1 MKPLLA
7 EFVSSRIKQLAQGPA
22 SALSTRCL
30 VQYLRCSLDV
40 TSPLLNSPNIKSFSR
55 HARINL
61 KGGSTFNKAA
71 VNRYSGRDIVA
82 IFSRKSVAHFLT
94 GSAGLALAAT
104 LAPVAASAQES
115 ATAEEAS
122 TANEGNVIVV
132 TARRREERALDV
144 PIAVTAFS
152 GEQLEKSG
160 VLEIVEVGQKTPN
173 LTLEVSRGTNTT
185 LTAFIRGVGQ
195 QDPVAGFEAGVG
207 LYVDDVYLNR
217 PQAAVLDVYDVERIE
232 VLRGPQG
239 TLYGRNTIGGA
250 IKYVTAR
257 LPEDPSL
264 KIKGTLGTY
273 DQADLIITAST
284 PITESLRI
292 GASGARLSRGGFGDN
307 LTLGTENYNKDV
319 WAARGTI
326 EFDNGPV
333 FVRLAGDYVKDNS
346 EARQGGRLIPGLF
359 TGAPVLDDVFDTRAG
374 LDIVD
379 QEVEAYG
386 GSLNIAVELSDTITL
401 KSITG
406 YREDKSTTPID
417 FDSLPEADLDV
428 PAIYENDQFSQE
440 FQLLYESDRLSG
452 VVGAYYL
459 DANAFTAFDVA
470 LFTTGTLISL
480 PGLNAQTLGDVET
493 ETWSVFGDFTYDLS
507 DQWSVSLGGR
517 YTNDKRTSQ
526 VLRTTFIGGFS
537 DLFDPNSA
545 AIPIA
550 VTSDFN
556 GSETFKEFT
565 PRASVSFQPNE
576 NNNFYF
582 TYSRGFKGGGFDPRG
597 QTTAAPD
604 LDGDGDIDFDDQ
616 FEFLS
621 FDPETVDSYELG
633 WKASVLDNAVN
644 FALAIFKSDY
654 NDVQIPGS
662 VGLDTN
668 GDGTNDSFI
677 GITSNAASADVNGIE
692 FEGTALIGQDFAG
705 DGSRFSIN
713 WSLGLLDADFNTFI
727 DAFGEDV
734 ADERVFQNTPDVTG
748 HMGFNLGIPAA
759 GGIIDF
765 LGSASLRSD
774 ASQFEVPN
782 PFLDQDGFVLVDAS
796 IVYTDDSDRFSIG
809 LHGKNL
815 FDKEYI
821 VAGYNFVAGGTGG
834 APIVSTLGLDGT
846 LTGFYGDP
854 RRIFVTGEIRF

>member
-1 MKPLLA
+1 MTKRNLVNGPRLL
-7 EFVSSRIKQLAQGPA
+7 LG
-22 SALSTRCL
+22 T
-30 VQYLRCSLDV
+30 
-40 TSPLLNSPNIKSFSR
+40 
-55 HARINL
+55 
-61 KGGSTFNKAA
+61 AA
-71 VNRYSGRDIVA
+71 
-82 IFSRKSVAHFLT
+82 T
-94 GSAGLALAAT
+94 ALAAI
-104 LAPVAASAQES
+104 LVPMS
-115 ATAEEAS
+115 ATAQATQENGVENAEAA
-122 TANEGNVIVV
+122 TDDGGMVIIV
-132 TARRREERALDV
+132 TARRREERLTDV
-144 PIAVTAFS
+144 PLSLTAIS
-152 GEQLEKSG
+152 GEQLERTG
-160 VLEIVEVGQKTPN
+160 TLEITEIAQEVPN

-257 LPEDPSL
+257 LPNETQV
-264 KIKGTLGTY
+264 KVRGTYGSY
-273 DQADLIITAST
+273 DQADVIVSAST
-284 PITESLRI
+284 PLTDSLRI
-292 GASGARLSRGGFGDN
+292 GASGARLSRGGFGEN
-307 LTLGTENYNKDV
+307 INLGTENYNKDV

-326 EFDNGPV
+326 EFDSGPV
-333 FVRLAGDYVKDNS
+333 FVRLSGDYVKDNS

-359 TGAPVLDDVFDTRAG
+359 SGAPVLDDPYDTRAG
-374 LDIVD
+374 LNIVD

-386 GSLNIAVELSDTITL
+386 GSLAIEFEASDTITL

-417 FDSLPEADLDV
+417 FDSLPAADLDV

-440 FQLLYESDRLSG
+440 FQLLYEGDKLSG
-452 VVGAYYL
+452 VLGAYYL

-470 LFTTGTLISL
+470 LFTTGALISL
-480 PGLNAQTLGDVET
+480 PGLNAQTLGDVKT
-493 ETWSVFGDFTYDLS
+493 ETWSIFGDFTYDITEQL
-507 DQWSVSLGGR
+507 SVSLGGR

-537 DLFDPNSA
+537 DLFVPNSA

-565 PRASVSFQPNE
+565 PRASISYKPNE
-576 NNNFYF
+576 NHNLYF

-616 FEFLS
+616 FEFLR
-621 FDPETVDSYELG
+621 FAPETVDSYEIG
-633 WKASVLDNAVN
+633 WKASLLDNRVN
-644 FALAIFKSDY
+644 ISLAAFKGDY

-662 VGLDTN
+662 VGVDTN
-668 GDGTNDSFI
+668 NDGINDSFI

-692 FEGTALIGQDFAG
+692 FEGNALVGKDFAG
-705 DGSRFSIN
+705 QSSRFSVN
-713 WSLGLLDADFNTFI
+713 WSLGLLDAEFNTFI
-727 DAFGEDV
+727 DAFGNDV
-734 ADERVFQNTPDVTG
+734 AGQRVFQNTPEITS
-748 HMGFNLGIPAA
+748 HMGFNLGLPVAN
-759 GGIIDF
+759 GIVDLF
-765 LGSASLRSD
+765 GSASMRSD
-774 ASQFEVPN
+774 ASQFEVAN

-796 IVYTDDSDRFSIG
+796 LVYTDDSDRFSIG
-809 LHGKNL
+809 IHGKNL
-815 FDKEYI
+815 FDKRYI

-834 APIVSTLGLDGT
+834 APFASTLGLEGT

-854 RRIFVTGEIRF
+854 RRVFVTGEVRF

>member
-1 MKPLLA
+1 MG
-7 EFVSSRIKQLAQGPA
+7 FSV
-22 SALSTRCL
+22 TRSEARWL
-30 VQYLRCSLDV
+30 VGC
-40 TSPLLNSPNIKSFSR
+40 
-55 HARINL
+55 
-61 KGGSTFNKAA
+61 
-71 VNRYSGRDIVA
+71 
-82 IFSRKSVAHFLT
+82 
-94 GSAGLALAAT
+94 AGIALAAAM
-104 LAPVAASAQES
+104 APTSAAAQDVQPDI
-115 ATAEEAS
+115 AEEA
-122 TANEGNVIVV
+122 EGNVIFV

-144 PIAVTAFS
+144 PIAVTALS
-152 GEQLEKSG
+152 AEQLERSG
-160 VLEIVEVGQKTPN
+160 TLEITEIAQEVPN

-257 LPEDPSL
+257 LPDETRV
-264 KIKGTLGTY
+264 KVRGTYGSY
-273 DQADLIITAST
+273 DQADVVVTAST
-284 PITESLRI
+284 PVSDTVRI

-333 FVRLAGDYVKDNS
+333 FVRLSGDYVKDDS
-346 EARQGGRLIPGLF
+346 EARQGGRLITSLF
-359 TGAPVLDDVFDTRAG
+359 TGAPVLDDPYDTRAG
-374 LDIVD
+374 LNVVD

-386 GSLNIAVELSDTITL
+386 GSLNIEIEVSDTITL

-406 YREDKSTTPID
+406 YREDSSTSPID
-417 FDSLPEADLDV
+417 FDSLPSADLDV

-440 FQLLYESDRLSG
+440 LQLLYEGDRLSG
-452 VVGAYYL
+452 VLGAYYL

-470 LFTTGTLISL
+470 LFTTGALPFVGL
-480 PGLNAQTLGDVET
+480 PGLNAQTLGDVDT
-493 ETWSVFGDFTYDLS
+493 ETWSVFGDFTYDITDKLS
-507 DQWSVSLGGR
+507 ISVGGR

-537 DLFDPNSA
+537 DLFVPNSP

-550 VTSDFN
+550 VTSNFN

-565 PRASVSFQPNE
+565 PRASISYQPNE
-576 NNNFYF
+576 NHNLYF
-582 TYSRGFKGGGFDPRG
+582 SYSRGFKGGGFDPRG
-597 QTTAAPD
+597 QTSLAPD
-604 LDGDGDIDFDDQ
+604 VDGDGDIDFDDQ
-616 FEFLS
+616 FEFLR
-621 FDPETVDSYELG
+621 FAPETVDSYELG
-633 WKASVLDNAVN
+633 WKASLLDNALN
-644 FALAIFKSDY
+644 IALAIFKGDY

-662 VGLDTN
+662 IGVDSN
-668 GDGTNDSFI
+668 DDGINDSFV

-692 FEGTALIGQDFAG
+692 FEGSAMVGRDFAG
-705 DGSRFSIN
+705 DGSRFSVN
-713 WSLGLLDADFNTFI
+713 WSLGVIDAQYNTFI
-727 DAFGEDV
+727 DALGNDV
-734 ADERVFQNTPDVTG
+734 ADQRVFQNTPDITG

-759 GGIIDF
+759 SGIVDF
-765 LGSASLRSD
+765 LGSVSLRSD
-774 ASQFEVPN
+774 ASQFETPN
-782 PFLDQDGFVLVDAS
+782 QFLDQDGFALVDAS

-809 LHGKNL
+809 VHGKNL
-815 FDKEYI
+815 FDKRYI

-834 APIVSTLGLDGT
+834 APFASTLGLEGT

-854 RRIFVTGEIRF
+854 RRFFVTGEVRF